1 MRFFGLKIHPHHL
14 PSPIKKLRLT
24 FGKTATS
31 GWGFVRFSWL
41 FQVSLPQKCKSEK
54 ICQKKKTGIKHLR
67 SFSSEVLLLF
77 RFFFNW
83 VEGKEIRK
91 PQVKIWQ
98 TFRLFYYLLFI
109 CTWTYFAS
117 IVKAMRVQIV
127 LANTTSVTLQYALS
141 SKLICWLMKARVYHL
156 N

>member
-1 MRFFGLKIHPHHL
+1 MIRKFPF
-14 PSPIKKLRLT
+14 R
-24 FGKTATS
+24 
-31 GWGFVRFSWL
+31 GWFFVRFSWL

-54 ICQKKKTGIKHLR
+54 ICQKKKTGIKHLSNR
-67 SFSSEVLLLF
+67 EAFPAKFFFFV
-77 RFFFNW
+77 FFFNW

-91 PQVKIWQ
+91 SQVKIWQ

-117 IVKAMRVQIV
+117 IVKAISVQIV

-141 SKLICWLMKARVYHL
+141 SKLICWPMKARVYHL